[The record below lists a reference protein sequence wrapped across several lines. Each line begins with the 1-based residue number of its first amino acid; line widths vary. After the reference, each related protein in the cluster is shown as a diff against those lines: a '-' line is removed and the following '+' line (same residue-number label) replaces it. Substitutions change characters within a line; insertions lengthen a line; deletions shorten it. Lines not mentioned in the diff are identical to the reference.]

1 MDATDG
7 TRIGC
12 KVSLEAST
20 TDSGPHL
27 PASAPLEVLE
37 AAWPRFSLS
46 QGSLQI
52 RHGPYEFSF
61 GHEPATA
68 LEESCAHLYRLPP
81 EL

>member
-12 KVSLEAST
+12 KASLMASAT
-20 TDSGPHL
+20 GSGPRL
-27 PASAPLEVLE
+27 PAFAPLEVLE